1 MKKSYL
7 LLAMFAMINV
17 SFAQQKQTAVTTIG
31 SMTVKI
37 NMDQA
42 TSLATITLTGPSTK
56 WLSIGLGTTS
66 MSVNKDVITYGTSLL
81 DQYFTTSGH
90 VAPTTDPTNNLT
102 LVSNTV
108 AGTTRTLVIT
118 RPLNTGDAKDYTFV
132 YTINSM
138 SIVWAVGPSTN
149 VASEHSSFGSK
160 SLPFTNVVLGTE
172 DFAGLDKISVY
183 PNPSKG
189 VFSISKNDL
198 TTINKVSVFDTNAK
212 LLKEIATNSNFNN
225 TIDVSELSKGI
236 YFMEISNDTD
246 QVVKKVIIE

>member
-17 SFAQQKQTAVTTIG
+17 SFAQQKETPVTTIG

-37 NMDQA
+37 NMNQGN
-42 TSLATITLTGPSTK
+42 SLATITMTGPSNK

-66 MSVNKDVITYGTSLL
+66 MSVNKDVITYGTTLL

-108 AGTTRTLVIT
+108 VGTNRTLVIT
-118 RPLNTGDAKDYTFV
+118 RPLNTGDAKDYAFV
-132 YTINSM
+132 YSMSSM
-138 SIVWAVGPSTN
+138 SIVWAVGPSTTIT
-149 VASEHSSFGSK
+149 SEHATFGSK
-160 SLPFTNVVLGTE
+160 SLAFSTVLGTE
-172 DFAGLDKISVY
+172 DFTTLDKISVF
-183 PNPSKG
+183 PNPSNG
-189 VFSISKNDL
+189 LFSISKNNL
-198 TTINKVSVFDTNAK
+198 TTINKIRVFDTNAK
-212 LLKEIATNSNFNN
+212 LLKEITTDSNFNN
-225 TIDVSELSKGI
+225 TIDISELSKGI
-236 YFMEISNDTD
+236 YFMEISNDID

>member
-17 SFAQQKQTAVTTIG
+17 SFAQQKETAVTTIG
-31 SMTVKI
+31 AMTVKI
-37 NMDQA
+37 NMNQGN
-42 TSLATITLTGPSTK
+42 SLATITLTGPSNK

-108 AGTTRTLVIT
+108 VGTTRTLVIS
-118 RPLNTGDAKDYTFV
+118 RPLNTGDAKDYAFV

-138 SIVWAVGPSTN
+138 SIVWAVGPSTT
-149 VASEHSSFGSK
+149 VTSEHSTFGSK
-160 SLPFTNVVLGTE
+160 SLTFSTVLGTE
-172 DFAGLDKISVY
+172 DFTSLDKISVY
-183 PNPSKG
+183 PNPSNG
-189 VFSISKNDL
+189 VFSISKNNL
-198 TTINKVSVFDTNAK
+198 TTINKIRVFDTNAK
-212 LLKEIATNSNFNN
+212 LLKEIATDSNFNN
-225 TIDVSELSKGI
+225 TIDISELSKGI